1 MQLLTV
7 NTHHQPISKIIMK
20 NYFTLKKITLCLVTF
35 IGISGAAHAVGTITG
50 ITSSP
55 VNPVPGEQAK
65 FKITSTG
72 AGQCGMRLVYEV
84 ISGGGSEPSDNMLIN
99 TQPGSG
105 GQMEK
110 TIGKAGT
117 YKLKAIGSP
126 SLNPKCG
133 GSAELIVYV
142 NGKAA
147 PAPVPVPA
155 AATGKPGTAG
165 AQAAATMP
173 TGPAAMAGI
182 VMMTDETIC
191 PVPYVKNTQGMDV
204 AKGESQC
211 IKTDATCADGY
222 TNSRNQQTGQLTCT
236 PKVIPDAPSGWKHG
250 TGNGSV
256 VYDSIPQPL
265 VKCPKATQDWKWGTS
280 YFKESWNRMGC
291 LANQKIA
298 S

>member
-1 MQLLTV
+1 
-7 NTHHQPISKIIMK
+7 MK
-20 NYFTLKKITLCLVTF
+20 NHLSLKTISFCLVAF
-35 IGISGAAHAVGTITG
+35 FAMSSAAHAVGTIAG
-50 ITSSP
+50 ISSSP
-55 VNPVPGEQAK
+55 ANPVPGQQAK

-72 AGQCGMRLVYEV
+72 AGECGMRLVYEV
-84 ISGGGSEPSDNMLIN
+84 VSAGGSEPSDNILIN

-105 GQMEK
+105 GQIEK
-110 TIGKAGT
+110 TIGIAGT

-126 SLNPKCG
+126 SLNPKCS

-142 NGKAA
+142 NGKSE
-147 PAPVPVPA
+147 PA

-165 AQAAATMP
+165 AQAAATML
-173 TGPAAMAGI
+173 TAPAAMTGI
-182 VMMTDETIC
+182 VMMVDETIC
-191 PVPYVKNTQGMDV
+191 PAPYVKNTQGMDV
-204 AKGESQC
+204 SKGESQC

-222 TNSRNQQTGQLTCT
+222 TNNRNQQTGQLTCT
-236 PKVIPDAPSGWKHG
+236 PKVMPAAPLGWKQG
-250 TGNGSV
+250 TGYGSV

>member
-1 MQLLTV
+1 VETQLLTV
-7 NTHHQPISKIIMK
+7 KTPHYNPSKITMK
-20 NYFTLKKITLCLVTF
+20 NNFLLKKIIPCLV
-35 IGISGAAHAVGTITG
+35 ILIAINGAAHAVGTIND

-55 VNPVPGEQAK
+55 ANPVPGEQAK

-110 TIGKAGT
+110 TIGKAGI

-126 SLNPKCG
+126 SLNPKCNG
-133 GSAELIVYV
+133 AAELIVYV
-142 NGKAA
+142 NGKPA
-147 PAPVPVPA
+147 PAPA
-155 AATGKPGTAG
+155 AATGKPGAAA

-173 TGPAAMAGI
+173 TAPAAMAGI
-182 VMMTDETIC
+182 TAMSDETIC
-191 PVPYVKNTQGMDV
+191 PAPYVKYTQGLDV

-211 IKTDATCADGY
+211 IKSDATCTDGY
-222 TNSRNQQTGQLTCT
+222 TNNRNQQTGQLTCT
-236 PKVIPDAPSGWKHG
+236 PKLIPESPLGWKQG
-250 TGNGSV
+250 AGNGAV
-256 VYDSIPQPL
+256 VYDSVPQPP

-280 YFKESWNRMGC
+280 YFKEGWNRMGC
-291 LANQKIA
+291 MANPKIA